1 MPDRLLK
8 LGDKGRDVITA
19 QELLNRGGAILDP
32 DGDFG
37 IGTEG
42 AVREFQDAAGLP
54 DTGVI
59 DAATWRKLRRLPEP
73 STEIPTRAVTF
84 IGREEVGS
92 RRLYD
97 IQGGRP
103 TWPGGDSGV
112 TIGIGYD
119 LGYQTSFDNDWS
131 GLLTPTHMSSLRPWL
146 GVQGPAAAAG
156 PPKLTGIVI

>member
-8 LGDKGRDVITA
+8 QGDKGRDVITS
-19 QELLNRGGAILDP
+19 QELLNRSGAILDP

-37 IGTEG
+37 MVTEG
-42 AVREFQDAAGLP
+42 AVREFQEAADLP

-73 STEIPTRAVTF
+73 SSEIPARAVAF

-97 IQGGRP
+97 IQGARP
-103 TWPGGDSGV
+103 TWPGGE
-112 TIGIGYD
+112 
-119 LGYQTSFDNDWS
+119 
-131 GLLTPTHMSSLRPWL
+131 
-146 GVQGPAAAAG
+146 
-156 PPKLTGIVI
+156 

>member
-1 MPDRLLK
+1 M
-8 LGDKGRDVITA
+8 V
-19 QELLNRGGAILDP
+19 
-32 DGDFG
+32 
-37 IGTEG
+37 TEG
-42 AVREFQDAAGLP
+42 AVREFQEAADLP

-73 STEIPTRAVTF
+73 SSEIPARAVAF

-97 IQGGRP
+97 IQGARP
-103 TWPGGDSGV
+103 TWPGGESGV

-131 GLLTPTHMSSLRPWL
+131 GLLTPADMSALRPWL
-146 GVQGPAAAAG
+146 ELQAGREPGHAEHISDTTRQALPGPVPDSTSGHRAR
-156 PPKLTGIVI
+156 